1 MKTNQKVRILIS
13 LLLTVALICG
23 TTYSYATSLDD
34 ILNKIDHTKDQL
46 ADNKKEIKELNAEIA
61 ELQAAITD
69 TEKDIATLESQI
81 STKQKQLTAKNK
93 EIKKSSDALNARLRQ
108 IYKSGSVSFVDILLS
123 SGNISEFIN
132 NMEMISLIYQN
143 DKDLV
148 VSLKNS
154 YQTIQGQKNEL
165 VALHKSLSTKKAS
178 LNAGKA
184 VIAKKRGIVASEN
197 KKLESQLDALNAE
210 ADRIIKEIQDLSGGG
225 DYSGGQLSWPCP
237 GYTRVS
243 SEFGYRIHPILGY
256 RKLHTGID
264 IAAPYGATVIAANTG
279 KVIASYYN
287 SSYGNMI
294 IIDHGGGIATLYAH
308 LSSRLVSVGTTV
320 HRGQTIAKVGS
331 TGMSTGPHLHF
342 EVRLN
347 GVYQNPRSYL

>member
-1 MKTNQKVRILIS
+1 MKNNKFRIFI
-13 LLLTVALICG
+13 ALMLAVVMLSG
-23 TTYSYATSLDD
+23 VSYSHAASLDD
-34 ILNKIDHTKDQL
+34 ILDKIKNTKDQL
-46 ADNKKEIKELNAEIA
+46 ADNKKEIKQLNEEIA

-69 TEKDIATLESQI
+69 TENEIDQLEDKIAVKE
-81 STKQKQLTAKNK
+81 KQLTAKKK
-93 EIKKSSDALNARLRQ
+93 EIKQSSDELNARLRQ

-123 SGNISEFIN
+123 SGNISEFIT
-132 NMEMISLIYQN
+132 NMEMITLIYQN
-143 DKDLV
+143 DKNLV
-148 VSLKNS
+148 ISLKKSYKTIQKQKDELVSL
-154 YQTIQGQKNEL
+154 QQ
-165 VALHKSLSTKKAS
+165 SLETKQNS
-178 LNAGKA
+178 LNSGKEVMA
-184 VIAKKRGIVASEN
+184 EKKSVVASEN
-197 KKLESQLDALNAE
+197 KKLEKQLDALNAE
-210 ADRIIKEIQDLSGGG
+210 ADRIIQEIKDLSGNG
-225 DYSGGQLSWPCP
+225 DYTGGKLSWPCP
-237 GYTRVS
+237 GYTRVT

-264 IAAPYGATVIAANTG
+264 IGAPYGATVIAANTG

-287 SSYGNMI
+287 SGYGNMI

-320 HRGQTIAKVGS
+320 SRGQTIAKVGS

>member
-1 MKTNQKVRILIS
+1 MKNNHKVRIILALVLS
-13 LLLTVALICG
+13 VVLLSGVSF
-23 TTYSYATSLDD
+23 SYASNLDD
-34 ILNKIDHTKDQL
+34 ILDKIDNTKDQL
-46 ADNKKEIKELNAEIA
+46 ADNKKEIKELNAEIS

-69 TEKDIATLESQI
+69 TENDIAKLENKI
-81 STKQKQLTAKNK
+81 SKKEKELAAKKK
-93 EIKKSSDALNARLRQ
+93 EINKSSEELNARLRQ

-123 SGNISEFIN
+123 SGNISEFIT
-132 NMEMISLIYQN
+132 NMEMISLIYEN
-143 DKDLV
+143 DKELV
-148 VSLKNS
+148 VSLEKS
-154 YQTIQGQKNEL
+154 YKKIENQKNEL
-165 VALHKSLSTKKAS
+165 VAMRKSLSAKEDS
-178 LNAGKA
+178 LTSGKA
-184 VIAKKRGIVASEN
+184 AIAQKRTMVASEN

-210 ADRIIKEIQDLSGGG
+210 ADRIVKEIQDLSGDE
-225 DYSGGQLSWPCP
+225 DYSGGELAWPCP

-264 IAAPYGATVIAANTG
+264 IAAPYGVSVVAANSG

-308 LSSRLVSVGTTV
+308 LSSRLVGAGATV
-320 HRGQTIAKVGS
+320 NRGQTIAKVGS
-331 TGMSTGPHLHF
+331 TGMSTGAHLHF